1 MSLTSY
7 RAAPP
12 RDDIDRVIIKFAIF
26 GMINRKREIGFFL
39 GLAVTYSPTS

>member
-12 RDDIDRVIIKFAIF
+12 RAIF
-26 GMINRKREIGFFL
+26 DRDRFERYVECFL

>member
-12 RDDIDRVIIKFAIF
+12 RVTMFTALHLLRHGDPIQDTSVQD
-26 GMINRKREIGFFL
+26 
-39 GLAVTYSPTS
+39 GLLSNPAPV

>member
-12 RDDIDRVIIKFAIF
+12 RANCPDFVLIWALSVIVFI
-26 GMINRKREIGFFL
+26 EIWVCLL